1 MRMFKIRLSLGYEG
15 IPELDEI
22 YLYNNDIV
30 YIEAIIGEN
39 IFAKLLTGKLKEE
52 IVDFDHENLVKIHI
66 QLVENNP
73 VKRPSLSD
81 FISGE
86 EMLCEYINGIN
97 EWQSCEDTLQVF
109 VLGKDQKKRLCML
122 VDVLKAEG
130 DQDEIDYAMVISLL

>member
-30 YIEAIIGEN
+30 YIEAIVGEN
-39 IFAKLLTGKLKEE
+39 IFAKLLTGKLKGE

-73 VKRPSLSD
+73 IKRPSLSD

-86 EMLCEYINGIN
+86 EMLCEYINGIH
-97 EWQSCEDTLQVF
+97 EWQSYEDLLQIF
-109 VLGKDQKKRLCML
+109 VLGKEQKKRLCTL

-130 DQDEIDYAMVISLL
+130 DQDELDYAMVITLL